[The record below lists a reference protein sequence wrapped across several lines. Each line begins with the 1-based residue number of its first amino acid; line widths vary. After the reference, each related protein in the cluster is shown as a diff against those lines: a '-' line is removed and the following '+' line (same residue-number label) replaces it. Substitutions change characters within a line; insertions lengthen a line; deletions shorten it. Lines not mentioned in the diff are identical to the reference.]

1 MPQEIRRQRTD
12 NTTNVEQS
20 EEQGLTIVNS
30 HNIQVTQI
38 ETQGLLLIQVALQAA
53 IEAAI
58 AVLGTNQ
65 NNDITQLQRLAQSL
79 DVTNIE
85 GQSVVIRDSDGV
97 VVTQTEVQ
105 VDVVVQAAI
114 NLLAK
119 LLVQIG

>member
-1 MPQEIRRQRTD
+1 MAQEIRRQRTD

-20 EEQGLTIVNS
+20 EVQGLTIVNS
-30 HNIQVTQI
+30 HNIQVTQT
-38 ETQGLLLIQVALQAA
+38 ELQGLLLIQVALQAS

-58 AVLGTNQ
+58 IVLGTNQ
-65 NNDITQLQRLAQSL
+65 NNNIEQLQRLSQSL
-79 DVTNIE
+79 NVSNIE
-85 GQSVVIRDSDGV
+85 SQSVIIRDSDGI

-114 NLLAK
+114 NLIAK